1 MRVVLF
7 AHPRS
12 GTTYLRSLLNQH
24 PSVYFYGEV
33 FHPDIF
39 SWGFYSYLKTN
50 IKDIYNL
57 HSYRDHIVPFFDSLT
72 GIMEDAGKK
81 IIGFDVKTPQFSSIM
96 DGHGAIVEKDFFII
110 HLTRNYL
117 DAYTS
122 YEIMQE
128 RNRKSIPAHNSFT
141 PNPQKVFLDI
151 NILLP
156 QLKLMKAQ
164 DDLIEGTYK
173 NKNNYIK
180 IDYNDIT
187 PNIIQNLFG
196 QFGIE
201 VITLKDSTL
210 VKQNSELLTEKILNI
225 EEVFKCL
232 LNTEF
237 EIKPPTVKKE

>member
-39 SWGFYSYLKTN
+39 SWGFYSYIKTN

-57 HSYRDHIVPFFDSLT
+57 NSYVDHIVPFFDSLT

-81 IIGFDVKTPQFSSIM
+81 IIGFDVKIPQFSSIM
-96 DGHGAIVEKDFFII
+96 NGHSAIVEKDFSII

-122 YEIMQE
+122 YEIMRE
-128 RNRKSIPAHNSFT
+128 RNKKNILAHNSFI
-141 PNPQKVFLDI
+141 PDLQKVFLDT

-164 DDLIEGTYK
+164 DELIEGAYR
-173 NKNNYIK
+173 NKNNYVK
-180 IDYNDIT
+180 IDYADIN
-187 PNIIQNLFG
+187 PSFIQNLFS
-196 QFGIE
+196 QFGLE
-201 VITLKDSTL
+201 STHLKGSAL
-210 VKQNSELLTEKILNI
+210 VKQNPELLTEKILNA
-225 EEVFKCL
+225 EEVFRCL
-232 LNTEF
+232 SNTEF
-237 EIKPPTVKKE
+237 EIMIPHE